1 MTELLRDVL
10 HEHADAAPPPR
21 LDLGD
26 LIGEGERRVRRRQAT
41 RALAAAALLAVVAGT
56 GFAVQ
61 GPAGTPS
68 PAPAEASTPFEERRV
83 SWATGDEIRWGAESF
98 QVGRPVAS
106 YVQTDDG
113 FVFTSPSRD
122 VWFHDGSAS
131 RRIGHAGAGRLRADD
146 TGSLVAWV
154 GTDRAGNTEYVV
166 YDTALEREVARV
178 GDDAAGP
185 ALEETDLAAE
195 VFAVDDGSVYW
206 RTDGHRIVRHHV
218 SSGDTVLVHEQEPPA
233 DPSSKAPAVYE
244 LADVAGGR
252 LAYLVD
258 AEGGVQAK
266 VARTVDLDA
275 PTVAR
280 ASNVLLS
287 PDARYL
293 AAEEDDNIR
302 LYDVATRADV
312 TPDLSRYPFAV
323 AYGWVDEETAMV
335 FGIVAL
341 DGPGY
346 DVDLLSCVVASGTCE
361 EVGETV
367 VSESSGLFVIPTGDP
382 MDT

>member
-10 HEHADAAPPPR
+10 HEHADTTPAPHVD
-21 LDLGD
+21 LDEIIGD
-26 LIGEGERRVRRRQAT
+26 GKRRVRRRQAT
-41 RALAAAALLAVVAGT
+41 SGLAAASLLAVVAGT

-61 GPAGTPS
+61 GFLGTAE
-68 PAPAEASTPFEERRV
+68 PAPAQAAHPFEERRV
-83 SWATGDEIRWGAESF
+83 SWATDGAIHWGADTF
-98 QVGRPVAS
+98 AVGRRVAS

-113 FVFTSPSRD
+113 FVYTTPSRD
-122 VWFHDGSAS
+122 VWFHDGTAS
-131 RRIGHAGAGRLRADD
+131 QRIGHAGAGRLRADD

-154 GTDRAGNTEYVV
+154 GTNPAGETEYVV
-166 YDTALEREVARV
+166 YDTALGREVTRV

-195 VFAVDDGSVYW
+195 VFAVDDGFVYW
-206 RTDGHRIVRHHV
+206 RTDGYRIVRHQV
-218 SSGDTVLVHEQEPPA
+218 SSGETVVVHEQEPPA
-233 DPSSKAPAVYE
+233 DPSSKGAAVYD
-244 LADVAGGR
+244 LADVAGGW

-258 AEGGVQAK
+258 SEGGVQAK

-275 PTVAR
+275 PTIAR

-335 FGIVAL
+335 FGIGAL

-367 VSESSGLFVIPTGDP
+367 VSEGSGLFVIPTGDP